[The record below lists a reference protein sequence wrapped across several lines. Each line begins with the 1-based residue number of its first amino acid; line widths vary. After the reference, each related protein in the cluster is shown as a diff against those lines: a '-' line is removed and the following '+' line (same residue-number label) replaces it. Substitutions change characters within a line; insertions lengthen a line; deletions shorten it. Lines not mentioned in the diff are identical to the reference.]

1 MHRKRKVRQKGQSE
15 GGAVETE
22 RRKKCE
28 KQPAK
33 GTLGTTGQWGGLKL
47 AGEER
52 RGAVRG
58 KGAGIA
64 WETSAPQGPGSQVG

>member
-1 MHRKRKVRQKGQSE
+1 MHGKRKVRQKGQSE

-22 RRKKCE
+22 RRKKYE

-33 GTLGTTGQWGGLKL
+33 GPLGGAGQWDGLKL

-52 RGAVRG
+52 REG
-58 KGAGIA
+58 
-64 WETSAPQGPGSQVG
+64 Q

>member
-33 GTLGTTGQWGGLKL
+33 GTLGATGQWGGLKL

-52 RGAVRG
+52 REG
-58 KGAGIA
+58 
-64 WETSAPQGPGSQVG
+64 Q